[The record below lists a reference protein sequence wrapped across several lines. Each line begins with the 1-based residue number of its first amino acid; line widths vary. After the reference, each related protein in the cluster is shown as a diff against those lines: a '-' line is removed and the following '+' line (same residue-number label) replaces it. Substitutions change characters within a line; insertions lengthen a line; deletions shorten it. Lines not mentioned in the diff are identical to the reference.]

1 MNDRP
6 PLALVVDDESMV
18 RRIARESLIHL
29 GMNVIEAADGES
41 ALESFRAEH
50 PDIVLLDVL
59 LPSLDGF
66 EVCAAI
72 RELPEGRNT
81 PVVIMTGQDELH
93 TIHHAYE
100 VGATDFVS
108 KPFNWIVLS
117 HRIRYILRSS
127 RSAEELRRSR
137 SRLLA
142 VQKVARLG
150 WWEWDPQQDRMLL
163 SDRAAEMTGIA
174 AVERGIPPAEFLAR
188 IHEEDRGRVQRALL
202 RTAGEGIPLE
212 VEFRVRDAAGA
223 ERILRQHAE
232 PLEETDS
239 GSPLILATLQ
249 DATAQREA
257 EEKIRFLV
265 QYDRLTQLPNRSLLI
280 ERLETAVERARR
292 HRDLVAV
299 LLLDIDQFKRIND
312 SLGHR
317 AGDELLR
324 QVAGRLGK
332 CLRRTDVVARPDDYV
347 VARLGGDEFI
357 LLLEEIRRAE
367 DAARV
372 ARRIFDAFRDP
383 FEIDGRELFV
393 TVSIGIAVYPMDG
406 SDSDALLKNADT
418 AMYHAKEQGRNRF
431 QFYSESMNA
440 SAFTRLMLENSLR
453 RALEREEFSVHYQ
466 PQIDVET
473 GRLVG
478 VEALVRWSHP
488 ELGMVSP
495 AEFVPIAEETGLI
508 VSVGEWVMKR
518 ACLDTQKW
526 HKTIHPALRLSV
538 NVSGVQ
544 FMEENFCDK
553 VFQVLDLSG
562 LPPELLVL
570 EVTESVVMGNVD
582 KTVGN
587 LKRLKSMGLRLAI
600 DDFGTGYSS
609 LAYLKRF
616 PLDYL
621 KIDRSFMRD
630 IPNDTDNAAIAR
642 AVVAIARS
650 LGLRV
655 VAEGIETEAQDRFIR
670 EIGCQEGQGYLYGRP
685 VPGEKMAALLE
696 QAVAGDRSLTRLAPG
711 RKEGG

>member
-1 MNDRP
+1 
-6 PLALVVDDESMV
+6 MV